1 MAFNGSRRAIEVA
14 RDDRRRPSRRRANS
28 ESASAPARPGRY
40 RSVGLGGGSISLLP
54 RSTPSI
60 AAVFAFAAGGVA
72 SHITTTTTTISIND
86 RHEALPEEDGVAKRN
101 QAAGTMPPAATMS
114 RICGCSAPGVAICSA
129 AEPLR
134 PCAQMLP
141 MPSMLAAASAR

>member
-1 MAFNGSRRAIEVA
+1 MKTTPIATTSQLSSGECS
-14 RDDRRRPSRRRANS
+14 SQ
-28 ESASAPARPGRY
+28 APGGIGPDGF
-40 RSVGLGGGSISLLP
+40 GGSAISLLP
-54 RSTPSI
+54 RSIPSI

-72 SHITTTTTTISIND
+72 SHITITTTTISITTETTLCQ
-86 RHEALPEEDGVAKRN
+86 RKIVWRN
-101 QAAGTMPPAATMS
+101 GIMPPGTMPPAATMS

-129 AEPLR
+129 AEPLS